1 MHRCRLILHF
11 THHNNVIAADYSRNN
26 YCDNRIVVSADR
38 IAPTQIEQV
47 RIDITHKKQTLRKA
61 IKGRKEQEIA
71 IKMDYQGQKLSENL
85 FYYIILLF
93 GSVGWIYG
101 YILQDFTYVF
111 YSWSVGVGISLVLC
125 VPDWPIYNKH
135 PIKWLEC
142 IPDRSDDSD
151 SDEEEEETK
160 KSK

>member
-1 MHRCRLILHF
+1 
-11 THHNNVIAADYSRNN
+11 
-26 YCDNRIVVSADR
+26 
-38 IAPTQIEQV
+38 
-47 RIDITHKKQTLRKA
+47 LRKA
-61 IKGRKEQEIA
+61 IKRRKEQEIA

-135 PIKWLEC
+135 PIKWLES

>member
-1 MHRCRLILHF
+1 
-11 THHNNVIAADYSRNN
+11 
-26 YCDNRIVVSADR
+26 
-38 IAPTQIEQV
+38 
-47 RIDITHKKQTLRKA
+47 
-61 IKGRKEQEIA
+61 
-71 IKMDYQGQKLSENL
+71 MDYQGQKLSENL
-85 FYYIILLF
+85 FYYIIILF

-111 YSWSVGVGISLVLC
+111 YSWSVGVAISMVLC
-125 VPDWPIYNKH
+125 VPDWPIYNKN

-151 SDEEEEETK
+151 CEEEEVETK